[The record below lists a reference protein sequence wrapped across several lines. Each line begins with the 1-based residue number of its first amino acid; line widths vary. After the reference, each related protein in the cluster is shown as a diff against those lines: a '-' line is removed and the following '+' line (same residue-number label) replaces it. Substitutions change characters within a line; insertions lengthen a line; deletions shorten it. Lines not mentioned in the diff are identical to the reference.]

1 MSVQVVCTLPTG
13 KTRCCGLLAAG
24 ATASALAH
32 ELASLEG
39 IPALSQR
46 LVCEGRELR
55 PSALL
60 TAGAA
65 VLVHLRLSGGG
76 GDGDQPDWTERGKV
90 VTSYKRRGPEAR
102 APDWHADPEKYR
114 AKKEREKLERGEL
127 VVAFGPFC
135 VPCGKRFAKQS
146 VYDAHLSGSK
156 HLKALRRMGR
166 AEEAMVCQLDV
177 EAKRRKT
184 EALEAA
190 RDAERTGRTGGA
202 SGANDEAEAARR
214 AARQEKLRERAM
226 IPMPVTVAANGLTML
241 ENPEASQGL
250 TLVAERPADGALL
263 AIEGSGTSTRSPLA
277 EQCGPGETAGERTD
291 LVAMHHAMAVAPSD
305 WFNPSTGGRAPPDC
319 ERKS

>member
-1 MSVQVVCTLPTG
+1 
-13 KTRCCGLLAAG
+13 
-24 ATASALAH
+24 
-32 ELASLEG
+32 
-39 IPALSQR
+39 
-46 LVCEGRELR
+46 
-55 PSALL
+55 
-60 TAGAA
+60 
-65 VLVHLRLSGGG
+65 
-76 GDGDQPDWTERGKV
+76 
-90 VTSYKRRGPEAR
+90 
-102 APDWHADPEKYR
+102 
-114 AKKEREKLERGEL
+114 
-127 VVAFGPFC
+127 
-135 VPCGKRFAKQS
+135 
-146 VYDAHLSGSK
+146 
-156 HLKALRRMGR
+156 
-166 AEEAMVCQLDV
+166 MVCQLDV

-277 EQCGPGETAGERTD
+277 EQCGPGETAGEPTD